1 MNLRCR
7 RASGNLRAWFDT
19 REDAEAFAADPA
31 NTAYHGDVPVLCLN
45 RDCGGWHLSQPH
57 WPDARAA
64 ANAIVNAFTKSDRL
78 FLHAVGIDPDSAV
91 VVSRPDGTVKIL
103 ERLGIPV
110 TRENYLRLAFAG
122 HPPVELDGE
131 IEAMIPEELRADENT
146 DDDND
151 DTCDA
156 PSAGWCGEPP
166 HTPVTAP
173 DPEPAEGDD
182 EEED

>member
-7 RASGNLRAWFDT
+7 RASGSLRAWFDT
-19 REDAEAFAADPA
+19 RDDAEAFAADSA

-45 RDCGGWHLSQPH
+45 RNCGGWHLSQPH

-64 ANAIVNAFTKSDRL
+64 ANAIVNAFTNSDL
-78 FLHAVGIDPDSAV
+78 DFLAAIGAAEPAIKIA
-91 VVSRPDGTVKIL
+91 RPDGTVRLL

-110 TRENYLRLAFAG
+110 TRENYITLASAG
-122 HPPVELDGE
+122 QIDPSEPLDGE
-131 IEAMIPEELRADENT
+131 IEAGLPRELRA

-156 PSAGWCGEPP
+156 PSAGPCGEPS
-166 HTPVTAP
+166 HTPVNAT
-173 DPEPAEGDD
+173 DPEEDD
-182 EEED
+182 DDAEED